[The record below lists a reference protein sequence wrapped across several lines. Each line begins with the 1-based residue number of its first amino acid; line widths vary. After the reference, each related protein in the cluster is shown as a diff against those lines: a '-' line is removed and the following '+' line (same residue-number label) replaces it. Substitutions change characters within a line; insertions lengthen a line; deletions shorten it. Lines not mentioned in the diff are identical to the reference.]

1 MHSKFSDGG
10 STVDELVDRAV
21 ANGCDVLAITDHTD
35 GDLKA
40 ATPEY
45 HAAIASARARVPKL
59 VLITG
64 IEWNVP
70 PGKGQDHAVVLFPP
84 EMDNAVMTGEFKNR
98 FDDQLKEG
106 ENPELAVAAF
116 EWLRQKS
123 SGASAMP
130 VVFLDHPSRK
140 AKDLAS
146 VRAEIEW
153 LSEIGGE
160 MFAGVE
166 GAPGHQNQASL
177 GAYGGPLLPED
188 RWDPAIAPPGAIWDH
203 LLAAGSLKSGALAT
217 SDFHGTDNGDYWP
230 GQFSATWIYAPD
242 RSIQG
247 VLRALH
253 AGSFVGVHGG
263 IARRVQLLVSTD
275 GVPRPAVPGE
285 RLHVPA
291 GRKVSIELRAEVPST
306 DWQGQPNHV
315 DLVELLGVT
324 AAGTTVLRVGPARQ
338 RRLTPRTG
346 RTERRDRHPRP
357 RAASGRQR
365 TGSAL
370 LHERRAGAVSLA
382 GSRRD
387 LQHDGLVLHGA
398 DDVEAAGLVVSHR
411 AVQHRAVGERR
422 GRAVREGRDRHG
434 AVRAAGDPFE
444 CLAAPARR
452 SSPRRTA
459 YRSSRRE
466 RVTRRSGC
474 RPGGTIRG
482 R

>member
-1 MHSKFSDGG
+1 VWVVDPTPMHLRWPAFAALAALAGTAAVGGVAYQSARARPRIERELPWASSGIWLKAETHVHSKFSDGG

-21 ANGCDVLAITDHTD
+21 TNGCDVLAITDHTD

-146 VRAEIEW
+146 VRAEIER

-188 RWDPAIAPPGAIWDH
+188 RWDPASAPPGAIWDH

-230 GQFSATWIYAPD
+230 GEFSATWIYAPD

-263 IARRVQLLVSTD
+263 IARRVELLVSTD

-291 GRKVSIELRAEVPST
+291 GRKVSIELRAEIPST

-324 AAGTTVLRVGPARQ
+324 ASGTTVLRAGPFDN
-338 RRLTPRTG
+338 G
-346 RTERRDRHPRP
+346 VFRH
-357 RAASGRQR
+357 
-365 TGSAL
+365 
-370 LHERRAGAVSLA
+370 E
-382 GSRRD
+382 
-387 LQHDGLVLHGA
+387 
-398 DDVEAAGLVVSHR
+398 LVVPSGGIAIR
-411 AVQHRAVGERR
+411 ARGRRVVDNGPDLLFYTNAVQ
-422 GRAVREGRDRHG
+422 VR
-434 AVRAAGDPFE
+434 
-444 CLAAPARR
+444 
-452 SSPRRTA
+452 
-459 YRSSRRE
+459 
-466 RVTRRSGC
+466 
-474 RPGGTIRG
+474 
-482 R
+482 